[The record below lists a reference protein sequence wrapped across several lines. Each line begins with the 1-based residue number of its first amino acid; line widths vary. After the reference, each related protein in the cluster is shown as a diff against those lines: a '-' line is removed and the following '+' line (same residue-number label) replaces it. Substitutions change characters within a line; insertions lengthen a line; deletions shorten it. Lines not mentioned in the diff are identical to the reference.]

1 MIGSLFGGRS
11 HPSLDGNV
19 KVDPPPGPPAI
30 QLLEGDRFFFGLA
43 AA

>member
-1 MIGSLFGGRS
+1 LVPYSGAGHS
-11 HPSLDGNV
+11 PSLDRNV
-19 KVDPPPGPPAI
+19 KVDPPPGPLAI